1 MTCRS
6 AFALAVLFLV
16 PACGGTGAG
25 SGAQPR
31 QFTMGFGAIEVPAG
45 TEHTQCIVKRL
56 DNPEPLHVGAVHNVL
71 GEASHHMVVYRTND
85 TVEQTTPF
93 DCRPFADTLDPS
105 KGSPVMITQKK
116 DDLLQLPEGVAY
128 VLDPHQMMRV
138 ELHYINATNASVT
151 LDATTTMVETLD
163 MREEAN
169 FMLIG
174 DPDIVLPAQKS
185 VTLGPI
191 FYPLDPLFADAKFFA
206 ITGHEHQLG
215 TNVKVAVAGSD
226 SDPGSMVYDV
236 ANWTWSEPATVVH
249 DPAFTVPS
257 GGGFRFTCDWFNPAP
272 AGSPPVTFGESAED
286 EMCFF
291 WAYYYP
297 SHGTQVCLHSEQGG
311 QVSNHCL
318 K

>member
-1 MTCRS
+1 MPSRS
-6 AFALAVLFLV
+6 SFALALLSLL
-16 PACGGTGAG
+16 PACGGGTGG
-25 SGAQPR
+25 SSNQPR
-31 QFTMGFGAIEVPAG
+31 ELSLSFGAFKVPAG

-56 DNPEPLHVGAVHNVL
+56 GNSEPLHVGAVHNVL

-85 TVEQTTPF
+85 PVEKTTPY

-105 KGSPVMITQKK
+105 KGSPIMITQKK

-128 VLDPHQMMRV
+128 VLDPNQMIRV
-138 ELHYINATNASVT
+138 ELHYINATNADIM
-151 LDATTTMVETLD
+151 LDATTTMIETLD
-163 MREEAN
+163 MQQEAN

-174 DPDIVLPAQKS
+174 DTDIVLQPQQE

-191 FYPLDPLFADAKFFA
+191 FYPLDPIFADAKFFA

-215 TNVKVAVAGSD
+215 TNVEVAAVSSAGD
-226 SDPGSMVYDV
+226 SGTMVYDV
-236 ANWTWSEPATVVH
+236 PNWSWSEPATVVH
-249 DPAFTVPS
+249 DPAFSIAS

-272 AGSPPVTFGESAED
+272 AGTPPVTFGESAED

-297 SHGTQVCLHSEQGG
+297 SHGTKVCLHSDRGG
-311 QVSNHCL
+311 QTINHCL
-318 K
+318 Q